1 MMHMKNTNVP
11 HTHPGVTSSVH
22 PGHTSSSVTYQQAR
36 QFSQHVQPTNR
47 SQAHAEGYRH
57 HQQTA
62 GHHNCPVGAS
72 GRTPSAS
79 TVSTSGISSTGS
91 GHGSSSSNCKS
102 LQKSVSSS
110 TSLRAAELIP
120 LLRKKIAM
128 LPGGRTRTGGPILC
142 FPANT
147 HADELPLEDL
157 YLLVRYLTY
166 LPDDN
171 VKKLGFTV
179 IIDMRSGTTWHSVKP
194 ILRVI
199 EECIGGN
206 VAVAYIIKPDKFFE
220 KQKAQMAL
228 GKYSFET
235 QLVSV
240 ESLFNEVDP
249 SQLTADLEGSLPYS
263 HSEWIQIRC
272 CLEDF
277 FMFAHDMSDKFGQL
291 YCFLDRK
298 QNPETVEESKRS
310 LEEHRSLRLKLYAK
324 ADLKPGL
331 LNMMSRNM
339 HHNHFQTDSSLI
351 SRTAS
356 ILLCTRNINSLK
368 KVMQAPVPALEA
380 ESDRLTA
387 WLRYGLA
394 ATSSAGGTSQ
404 GVLPSCVSGAT
415 GSGASYVP
423 SSWVSMNPDF
433 QQLIPQVR
441 QTVSQLYEFRAHLQ
455 QKWESTRTR
464 LEQIYQ
470 LRLFEDDASRMAN
483 WLEQQRHIFLS
494 ECTEIGSTAAQ
505 ATELHSQHR
514 QFLQKCAGVREQVSR
529 LTGVAVMLADTGHFA
544 SQQILKQAKP
554 HLGDD
559 EAVIRPP
566 IGIADRLGYQH
577 VLSISPPD

>member
-1 MMHMKNTNVP
+1 MFHTPIPALLLVCTPDILPVVSLTSKHGHSAKIYSPQAGPKRTLKAIDITNKQLGTIPALWVQVAEPRVP
-11 HTHPGVTSSVH
+11 V
-22 PGHTSSSVTYQQAR
+22 
-36 QFSQHVQPTNR
+36 
-47 SQAHAEGYRH
+47 
-57 HQQTA
+57 
-62 GHHNCPVGAS
+62 
-72 GRTPSAS
+72 PS
-79 TVSTSGISSTGS
+79 
-91 GHGSSSSNCKS
+91 
-102 LQKSVSSS
+102 LRKSVSSS

-206 VAVAYIIKPDKFFE
+206 VAMAYIIKPDKFFE

-310 LEEHRSLRLKLYAK
+310 LEEHRSLRLK
-324 ADLKPGL
+324 
-331 LNMMSRNM
+331 
-339 HHNHFQTDSSLI
+339 
-351 SRTAS
+351 
-356 ILLCTRNINSLK
+356 
-368 KVMQAPVPALEA
+368 
-380 ESDRLTA
+380 
-387 WLRYGLA
+387 
-394 ATSSAGGTSQ
+394 
-404 GVLPSCVSGAT
+404 VL
-415 GSGASYVP
+415 
-423 SSWVSMNPDF
+423 
-433 QQLIPQVR
+433 
-441 QTVSQLYEFRAHLQ
+441 
-455 QKWESTRTR
+455 
-464 LEQIYQ
+464 
-470 LRLFEDDASRMAN
+470 
-483 WLEQQRHIFLS
+483 FLS
-494 ECTEIGSTAAQ
+494 
-505 ATELHSQHR
+505 
-514 QFLQKCAGVREQVSR
+514 CA
-529 LTGVAVMLADTGHFA
+529 FN
-544 SQQILKQAKP
+544 
-554 HLGDD
+554 
-559 EAVIRPP
+559 RPC
-566 IGIADRLGYQH
+566 
-577 VLSISPPD
+577 